1 VIVDSSPS
9 RAAGILVFGALSTPI
24 IVAVWAYWGTTWGLV
39 AWGAALPLALVPWGI
54 DATRR
59 TIARQSSRRRP
70 AGLEAAGSATRGAS
84 AHRRPRAGATGER
97 PAPERRRDEP
107 SNSSVETR

>member
-1 VIVDSSPS
+1 MDSSPS

-24 IVAVWAYWGTTWGLV
+24 IAVVWVYWGTTWGLV

-59 TIARQSSRRRP
+59 SLGRLQSRERRLGGQ
-70 AGLEAAGSATRGAS
+70 AVAGSAMRGAA
-84 AHRRPRAGATGER
+84 AHRRTQAGAATER
-97 PAPERRRDEP
+97 SPAERRRAEP
-107 SNSSVETR
+107 SKSTVENR